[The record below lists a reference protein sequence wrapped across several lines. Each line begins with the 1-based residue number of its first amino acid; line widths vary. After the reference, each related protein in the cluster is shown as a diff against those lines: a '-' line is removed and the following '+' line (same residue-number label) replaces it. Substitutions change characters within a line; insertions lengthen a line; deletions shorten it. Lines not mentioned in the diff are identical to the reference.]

1 LQEIEDAA
9 GKPVICSSQAMMW
22 DCLRRA
28 GIDDAIDGYG
38 QLFHLNWGDR

>member
-1 LQEIEDAA
+1 
-9 GKPVICSSQAMMW
+9 MMW

-28 GIDDAIDGYG
+28 GIDDVIDGYG